1 MRFQK
6 DIKGYAAW
14 QAGNRQLN
22 RELLEYERMKA
33 YYAGREDEMP
43 YKSLGAFRRARRAQ
57 TETYRSIR
65 STLADAPKYGEKIPK
80 PKGYNQK
87 IIKGNSY
94 QKKFEQIV
102 GTSISRKLTVASREV
117 ISENNRMN
125 EETAIAIT
133 VAGERILKQHSN
145 GLVLEVDTRVLH
157 QQPIDSVIL
166 IHNHPQN
173 DSFSSYDLRFMS
185 NRQIHT
191 LIASCHDGKVFSL
204 RINCG
209 KTVDEWIVSEYNRYI
224 DEGKSAENVLS
235 FLSKKYGWEY
245 KEL

>member
-1 MRFQK
+1 
-6 DIKGYAAW
+6 
-14 QAGNRQLN
+14 
-22 RELLEYERMKA
+22 
-33 YYAGREDEMP
+33 
-43 YKSLGAFRRARRAQ
+43 
-57 TETYRSIR
+57 
-65 STLADAPKYGEKIPK
+65 
-80 PKGYNQK
+80 
-87 IIKGNSY
+87 
-94 QKKFEQIV
+94 
-102 GTSISRKLTVASREV
+102 
-117 ISENNRMN
+117 MN

-133 VAGERILKQHSN
+133 LSGERILKQHSK
-145 GLVLEVDTRVLH
+145 GLVLEVDTHVLH

-204 RINCG
+204 RTNCG

-224 DEGKSAENVLS
+224 DEGVSIQDTLLR
-235 FLSKKYGWEY
+235 LSKKYGWEY